1 MGNKLKVNMT
11 LSLLADM
18 YIHSPKLTTVQ
29 VFFSLSSLSS
39 AYVAGK
45 LGVSD
50 EISVRLKSSQCQGDV
65 RIVKSEQEI
74 QENNQFRK
82 LVNYIRRIFSFF
94 DMM

>member
-1 MGNKLKVNMT
+1 MGNKLKVNVT
-11 LSLLADM
+11 LSLLADT
-18 YIHSPKLTTVQ
+18 YIVHCSGIFVSEQ
-29 VFFSLSSLSS
+29 SLLR
-39 AYVAGK
+39 VAGK

-50 EISVRLKSSQCQGDV
+50 EISARLKSSQCQGDV

>member
-50 EISVRLKSSQCQGDV
+50 EISARLKSSQCQGDV